1 MSHASL
7 ASLKSAHKQ
16 FGKIKALDGF
26 DLTVN
31 RGELLALLGPNG
43 AGKSTAIS
51 ILLGLQRA
59 DSGSAELFGLDPQ
72 DIAGRRRIG
81 IMMQEVVLPGVMRPR
96 ELLEQVASYYPTPYD
111 VEPVLKRL
119 SLESLA
125 ERPYGKLSGGQ
136 KRQVQFAMAICG
148 RPELLFLDEPSVG
161 LDVQAREALWRVVR
175 DLLHE
180 GCSIVLTTH
189 YLEEAEALAD
199 RVAVM
204 ARGRLIANGSV
215 DEIRAHVTRKE
226 ISCVS
231 SLSLETLRAWPE
243 VMQAERERDRLK
255 ISTRSAEV
263 VLTRLFGA
271 DPGLQDIEV
280 RRAGLAEAFTELTT
294 ETNQEKLS

>member
-215 DEIRAHVTRKE
+215 EEIRAHVTRKE

-243 VMQAERERDRLK
+243 VMQAERERDRLR